1 MEVSSRPIRLRGRY
15 WPIDL
20 VVDVEVLRACS
31 SSLSLMPL
39 IRLSHTVSDASTRIW
54 PCFSSSTCCHS
65 TWRSSG
71 GRDSSASAISAA
83 GRLLTSR
90 VSSLV

>member
-1 MEVSSRPIRLRGRY
+1 MSRLR
-15 WPIDL
+15 
-20 VVDVEVLRACS
+20 RACS
-31 SSLSLMPL
+31 SALSLMPL

-54 PCFSSSTCCHS
+54 PWRSGSTCCQS

-71 GRDSSASAISAA
+71 GRDSRASATSAA
-83 GRLLTSR
+83 GRLLTRR